1 LCFSESSLSYEANHQ
16 GLYDGICGV
25 NPHLWS
31 DYLKDIG
38 VDYNSLKGGF
48 EVYKYYLS
56 KTNNKKKAILEFK
69 GVEKNKK
76 VKKIVDNIFIIERKI
91 R

>member
-1 LCFSESSLSYEANHQ
+1 MT
-16 GLYDGICGV
+16 
-25 NPHLWS
+25 
-31 DYLKDIG
+31 
-38 VDYNSLKGGF
+38 
-48 EVYKYYLS
+48 